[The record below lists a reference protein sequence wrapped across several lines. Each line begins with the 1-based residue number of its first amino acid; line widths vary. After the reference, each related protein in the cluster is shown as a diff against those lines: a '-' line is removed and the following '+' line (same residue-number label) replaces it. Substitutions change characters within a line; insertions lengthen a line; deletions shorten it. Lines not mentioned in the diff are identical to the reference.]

1 MCYTR
6 QARGQ
11 DGADL
16 SFDVL
21 LNDQDYALLVQRVAD
36 DPNNVGLAIA
46 GFIAMQR
53 AVTEAKDAEA
63 TAKRL
68 GSAGAC
74 ALALQILR
82 ALEPLEE
89 VQFFGCQALRALSA
103 SPRNIFRLEAL
114 RVADHLHALL
124 VAYPASARVVGEVH
138 WTLDVLLTAS
148 EPLALRWYTTLDG
161 IPLQLSVLTRYMDEP
176 LAQSHGCRV
185 FGAIARRFKHRLST
199 EHVADMGNH
208 AVSAVVT
215 HVASHEVVTAGVAFI
230 ELVCDK
236 DARLFF
242 QDAAWFR
249 TVFATHLKQPCVLA
263 EVTHLYR
270 TLCHASPALACELA
284 IAGGWSCVQ
293 DALRWYHDS
302 DAPMTFDLLRLVHHL
317 VDRLSLDDKVLHIY
331 TVDDLLIWQVSAV
344 CDDGLAMLQLVL
356 ACHNEYEDHEGL
368 QVEVC
373 CILRHYAA
381 CSERDTWA
389 TPALAMSLR
398 HVMRL
403 HPTSAT
409 LQRDASDALERL
421 GL

>member
-16 SFDVL
+16 SFDAL
-21 LNDQDYALLVQRVAD
+21 LEAQDYALLVQRLSD

-46 GFIAMQR
+46 GFMAIQR
-53 AVTEAKDAEA
+53 AVTEAKDEEA

-74 ALALQILR
+74 ALVLQMLR
-82 ALEPLEE
+82 ALQPLEE
-89 VQFFGCQALRALSA
+89 VQFFGCQALRSLAA

-114 RVADHLHALL
+114 LVADHLHALL
-124 VAYPASARVVGEVH
+124 VAYPASARIVSEVL

-148 EPLALRWYTTLDG
+148 EPLTLRWFTTLDG

-176 LAQSHGCRV
+176 LAQSHGYRV

-199 EHVADMGNH
+199 EHIADMGNH

-215 HVASHEVVTAGVAFI
+215 HLSSQEVVMACVAFI

-249 TVFATHLKQPCVLA
+249 TVFATHWKQPRVLA

-270 TLCHASPALACELA
+270 TLCHASSSLACELTV
-284 IAGGWSCVQ
+284 AGGWSCVQ
-293 DALRWYHDS
+293 DALRGYHES

-317 VDRLSLDDKVLHIY
+317 VARFFLDRE
-331 TVDDLLIWQVSAV
+331 VSEV
-344 CDDGLAMLQLVL
+344 CDEGLGMLQLVL
-356 ACHNEYEDHEGL
+356 ACHIAYEDHEGL
-368 QVEVC
+368 QIEVC

-381 CSERDTWA
+381 CSGRGTWA
-389 TPALAMSLR
+389 TPALATSLR

-409 LQRDASDALERL
+409 LQRDARDALERL